1 MEDSIIQNIEVTN
14 QRISK
19 ACIKCGRN
27 PNDVKLLLATKTV
40 STENIKLAFLQGQSL
55 IGENK
60 VQELKEKYNALREIP
75 HITHFIGHLQSNK
88 IKEVLKY
95 AQCIQSI
102 DRIDLVQKLDQQLQ
116 LEGTQQ
122 EIMLQINTSGE
133 SSKFGASP
141 SEAIAFAKAVSQ
153 YDTLKVT
160 GLMTIGIFN
169 APEQEIRKCFELLR
183 NIQLEINALDLPNF
197 NLKELSMGMS
207 NDLEIAIEEGATIV
221 RVGTAI
227 FGTRIYPNSYYWNEK
242 IITK

>member
-1 MEDSIIQNIEVTN
+1 MESSIIQNIEFTN

-19 ACIKCGRN
+19 ACIKSGRN
-27 PNDVKLLLATKTV
+27 PNDVKLLLASKTV
-40 STENIKLAFLQGQSL
+40 SAENIKLAFLQGQTL

-60 VQELKEKYNALREIP
+60 VQELKEKYDALCEIS

-95 AQCIQSI
+95 TQCIQSV

-116 LEGTQQ
+116 LEGRQQ
-122 EIMLQINTSGE
+122 EIMLQINTSAE
-133 SSKFGASP
+133 SSKFGANP
-141 SEAIAFAKAVSQ
+141 SEAIAFAKVVSQ

-160 GLMTIGIFN
+160 GLMTIGIFK
-169 APEQEIRKCFELLR
+169 APEQEIRKCFKLLR